1 MKEKQNSMFDLI
13 WIIPEI
19 IGELFITVYIPVMLV
34 KELNVVGVLSI
45 TGMLYIAVVF
55 LLLTNMRLTGLYE
68 LSKIKWRK
76 ST

>member
-1 MKEKQNSMFDLI
+1 MKEKQNSMLDLI

-34 KELNVVGVLSI
+34 KELNIVGVLSI
-45 TGMLYIAVVF
+45 TGMLYIAVAY
-55 LLLTNMRLTGLYE
+55 LLLINLRLTGLHE
-68 LSKIKWRK
+68 LFKIKWRK